1 MEGGKGLIGGIGR
14 GDIMDWQLWLLLI
27 FGILLV
33 LMLTGMPIALCF
45 FIINVI
51 GMYAL
56 FGGAMGLQNLIN
68 SLYTSL
74 NSFIL
79 LPIPLFILMGEVMFQ
94 SKIAPILI
102 QVVGKWMGKLPGR
115 LALLAVASGTL
126 FSTLTGT
133 SLASVAMLGSTL
145 VPEMEAQGYK
155 KPMSLGPILGSG
167 GLAMLIPPSALA
179 VLCGAIGEISISK
192 ILIGIIVPGLLV
204 AGIMTFYI
212 VARCMLQTEL
222 APTYDVV
229 KVPLSEKLTDTA
241 KYVLPQGLVIF
252 AVIGLMFLGIASPS
266 EAAACGAIGT
276 CLLAACYRR
285 FNWEV
290 IKKTTT
296 SSLNVTGM
304 ILIIIGGAQ
313 AFSQILAFTGA
324 SAGMA
329 EFATNLPV
337 PPIVI
342 IIAMQVIILFLGC
355 LMDVVSIMMIT
366 LPIFI
371 PVVRELGYNDV
382 WYAVT
387 YLINIE
393 IAGISPPFGLSLFV
407 MRGVAPNDTTMADV
421 YKAAMPFIGCS
432 LLAMILIILFPVIA
446 LWLPSLAGTR

>member
-1 MEGGKGLIGGIGR
+1 
-14 GDIMDWQLWLLLI
+14 MDWQLWLLLI
-27 FGILLV
+27 FGILVV

-51 GMYAL
+51 GMYVL
-56 FGGAMGLQNLIN
+56 FGGVMGLQNLIN
-68 SLYTSL
+68 SLYASL

-102 QVVGKWMGKLPGR
+102 HVVGKWMGKLPGR

-155 KPMSLGPILGSG
+155 KPMSLGPIMGSG

-179 VLCGAIGEISISK
+179 VLCGAIGEISISR
-192 ILIGIIVPGLLV
+192 ILIGIIIPGLLV
-204 AGIMTFYI
+204 AGIMTAYI
-212 VARCMLQTEL
+212 VIRCVLQPEL
-222 APTYDVV
+222 APTYDVG
-229 KVPLSEKLTDTA
+229 KVSLSEKLVDTA
-241 KYVLPQGLVIF
+241 KYVLPQGLIIF

-276 CLLAACYRR
+276 CILAACYRR
-285 FNWEV
+285 LDWEV

-296 SSLNVTGM
+296 SSLTVTGM

-324 SAGMA
+324 SAGLA
-329 EFATNLPV
+329 EFAANLPV
-337 PPIVI
+337 APIVI
-342 IIAMQVIILFLGC
+342 ILAMQVIILFLGC

-366 LPIFI
+366 LPIFV

-382 WYAVT
+382 WFAVT

-407 MRGVAPNDTTMADV
+407 MRGVAPKGTTMADV

-432 LLAMILIILFPVIA
+432 LLAMILIIVFPLIA
-446 LWLPSLAGTR
+446 LWLPSMAGTR

>member
-1 MEGGKGLIGGIGR
+1 
-14 GDIMDWQLWLLLI
+14 
-27 FGILLV
+27 
-33 LMLTGMPIALCF
+33 MLTGMPIALCF
-45 FIINVI
+45 FIVNVI

-56 FGGAMGLQNLIN
+56 FGGMMGLQNLIN
-68 SLYTSL
+68 SLYSSL

-155 KPMSLGPILGSG
+155 KPMSLGPIMGSG

-179 VLCGAIGEISISK
+179 VLCGAIGEISISR

-204 AGIMTFYI
+204 AGIMTAYI
-212 VARCMLQTEL
+212 VVRCVLQPEL
-222 APTYDVV
+222 APTYDVA
-229 KVPLSEKLTDTA
+229 KVPLSEKVRDTA
-241 KYVLPQGLVIF
+241 KYVLPQGLIIF

-276 CLLAACYRR
+276 CILAACYRR
-285 FNWEV
+285 LDWEV
-290 IKKTTT
+290 IKKTTI

-342 IIAMQVIILFLGC
+342 IIAMQIIILFLGC

-366 LPIFI
+366 LPIFV

-382 WYAVT
+382 WFAVT

-407 MRGVAPNDTTMADV
+407 MKAVAPKGTTMADV
-421 YKAAMPFIGCS
+421 YKAAFPFIGCS
-432 LLAMILIILFPVIA
+432 LLAMILIIVFPLIA
-446 LWLPSLAGTR
+446 LWLPGMAGTR

>member
-1 MEGGKGLIGGIGR
+1 ME
-14 GDIMDWQLWLLLI
+14 WQIWLLII
-27 FGILLV
+27 FGILMI

-45 FIINVI
+45 FIVNVI
-51 GMYAL
+51 GMYFL
-56 FGGAMGLQNLIN
+56 FGGFMGLENLIN
-68 SLYTSL
+68 SLYNSL

-94 SKIAPILI
+94 SKIAPTLI
-102 QVVGKWMGKLPGR
+102 HVIGKWMGKLPGR

-133 SLASVAMLGSTL
+133 SIASVAMLGSAL
-145 VPEMEAQGYK
+145 SPEMEKRGYHK
-155 KPMSLGPILGSG
+155 SMSLGPILGSG

-179 VLCGAIGEISISK
+179 VLCGAIGEISISR
-192 ILIGIIVPGLLV
+192 ILIGIIIPGLLV
-204 AGIMTFYI
+204 ASIMATYI
-212 VARCMLQTEL
+212 IVRCKVRPDI
-222 APTYDVV
+222 APVYDVE
-229 KVPLSEKLTDTA
+229 KVPLSEKILEAT

-266 EAAACGAIGT
+266 EAAACGAVGT
-276 CLLAACYRR
+276 CILAVFYKR

-290 IKKTTT
+290 IKKATT
-296 SSLNVTGM
+296 SSLSVTGM

-324 SAGMA
+324 SAGLA
-329 EFATNLPV
+329 EFTTTLPV
-337 PPIVI
+337 PPMVI
-342 IIAMQVIILFLGC
+342 IIAMEIIILFLGC

-366 LPIFI
+366 LPIFV
-371 PVVRELGYNDV
+371 PVVRQLGYDDV

-407 MRGVAPNDTTMADV
+407 MKGVAPKGTTMADV
-421 YKAAMPFIGCS
+421 YKAAIPFILCS
-432 LLAMILIILFPVIA
+432 LATMTLILIFPQIV
-446 LWLPSLAGTR
+446 LWLPSLTGSH

>member
-1 MEGGKGLIGGIGR
+1 
-14 GDIMDWQLWLLLI
+14 MDWQLWLLLI

-56 FGGAMGLQNLIN
+56 FGGIMGLQNLIN

-102 QVVGKWMGKLPGR
+102 HVVGKWMGKLPGR

-155 KPMSLGPILGSG
+155 KPMSLGPIMGSG

-179 VLCGAIGEISISK
+179 VLCGAIGEISISR

-204 AGIMTFYI
+204 AGIMTGYI
-212 VARCMLQTEL
+212 VIRCVLQPEL
-222 APTYDVV
+222 APTYDVA
-229 KVPLSEKLTDTA
+229 KVPLSEKVRDTA
-241 KYVLPQGLVIF
+241 KYVLPQGLIIF

-285 FNWEV
+285 LDWEV

-304 ILIIIGGAQ
+304 ILMIIGGAQ
-313 AFSQILAFTGA
+313 AFSQILAFTGS

-329 EFATNLPV
+329 EFATHLPV
-337 PPIVI
+337 PPMVI
-342 IIAMQVIILFLGC
+342 IIAMQIIILFLGC

-366 LPIFI
+366 LPIFV

-382 WYAVT
+382 WFAVT

-407 MRGVAPNDTTMADV
+407 MKAVAPKGTTMADV
-421 YKAAMPFIGCS
+421 YKAALPFIGCS
-432 LLAMILIILFPVIA
+432 LSAMILIIVFPLIA
-446 LWLPSLAGTR
+446 LWLPGLAGTR

>member
-1 MEGGKGLIGGIGR
+1 ME
-14 GDIMDWQLWLLLI
+14 WQIWLLII
-27 FGILLV
+27 FGILMI

-45 FIINVI
+45 FIVNVI
-51 GMYAL
+51 GMYFL
-56 FGGAMGLQNLIN
+56 FGGFMGLENLIN
-68 SLYTSL
+68 SLYNSL

-94 SKIAPILI
+94 SKIAPTLI
-102 QVVGKWMGKLPGR
+102 HVLGKWMGKLPGR

-133 SLASVAMLGSTL
+133 SIASVAMLGSTL
-145 VPEMEAQGYK
+145 SPEMEKHGYQK
-155 KPMSLGPILGSG
+155 SMSLGPILGSG

-179 VLCGAIGEISISK
+179 VLCGAIGEISISR
-192 ILIGIIVPGLLV
+192 ILIGIIMPGLVV
-204 AGIMTFYI
+204 ASIMATYI
-212 VARCMLQTEL
+212 IVRCRLRPDI
-222 APTYDVV
+222 APIYDVEE
-229 KVPLSEKLTDTA
+229 VPLSEKMLEAA

-266 EAAACGAIGT
+266 EAAACGAVGT
-276 CLLAACYRR
+276 CILAICYKR
-285 FNWEV
+285 FNWAV
-290 IKKTTT
+290 IKKATT
-296 SSLNVTGM
+296 SSLSVTGM

-324 SAGMA
+324 SAGLA
-329 EFATNLPV
+329 EFTTALQV

-342 IIAMQVIILFLGC
+342 IIAMQLIILFLGC

-366 LPIFI
+366 LPIFV
-371 PVVRELGYNDV
+371 PVVRHLGYDDV

-407 MRGVAPNDTTMADV
+407 MRGVAPKGTTMADV
-421 YKAAMPFIGCS
+421 YKAAIPFIMCS
-432 LLAMILIILFPVIA
+432 LATMILILFFPQIV
-446 LWLPSLAGTR
+446 LWLPSLTGSV

>member
-1 MEGGKGLIGGIGR
+1 
-14 GDIMDWQLWLLLI
+14 
-27 FGILLV
+27 
-33 LMLTGMPIALCF
+33 
-45 FIINVI
+45 
-51 GMYAL
+51 
-56 FGGAMGLQNLIN
+56 
-68 SLYTSL
+68 
-74 NSFIL
+74 
-79 LPIPLFILMGEVMFQ
+79 MFQ
-94 SKIAPILI
+94 SKIAPTLI

-115 LALLAVASGTL
+115 LSLLAVASGTL

-179 VLCGAIGEISISK
+179 VLCGAIGEISISR
-192 ILIGIIVPGLLV
+192 ILIGIIIPGLLV
-204 AGIMTFYI
+204 AGIMTAYI
-212 VARCMLQTEL
+212 VARCMLQPEL
-222 APTYDVV
+222 APTYDVG
-229 KVPLSEKLTDTA
+229 KVPLSEKIRDTA

-276 CLLAACYRR
+276 CILAACYRR
-285 FNWEV
+285 LNWQV

-296 SSLNVTGM
+296 SSLTVTGM
-304 ILIIIGGAQ
+304 ILMIIGGAQ

-366 LPIFI
+366 LPIFV
-371 PVVRELGYNDV
+371 PVVRQLGYNDV
-382 WYAVT
+382 WFAVT

-407 MRGVAPNDTTMADV
+407 MRGVAPKGTTMADV

-432 LLAMILIILFPVIA
+432 LLAMILIIVFPLIA
-446 LWLPSLAGTR
+446 LWLPGMAGTR

>member
-1 MEGGKGLIGGIGR
+1 ME
-14 GDIMDWQLWLLLI
+14 WQIWLLII
-27 FGILLV
+27 FGILMI

-45 FIINVI
+45 FIVNVI
-51 GMYAL
+51 GMYFL
-56 FGGAMGLQNLIN
+56 FGGIMGLENLIN
-68 SLYTSL
+68 SLYNSL

-94 SKIAPILI
+94 SKIAPTLVHVI
-102 QVVGKWMGKLPGR
+102 GKWMGKLPGR

-133 SLASVAMLGSTL
+133 SIASVAMLGSTL
-145 VPEMEAQGYK
+145 SPEMEKRGYQK
-155 KPMSLGPILGSG
+155 CMSLGPILGSG

-179 VLCGAIGEISISK
+179 VLCGAIGEVSISR
-192 ILIGIIVPGLLV
+192 ILIGIIFPGVLV
-204 AGIMTFYI
+204 AAIMATYI
-212 VARCMLQTEL
+212 IVRCMLRPDI
-222 APTYDVV
+222 APIYDVE
-229 KVPLSEKLTDTA
+229 KVPLREKILETT

-276 CLLAACYRR
+276 CILALCYKR

-290 IKKTTT
+290 IKKATT
-296 SSLNVTGM
+296 SSLSVTGM

-324 SAGMA
+324 SAGLA
-329 EFATNLPV
+329 DFTTTLRV

-342 IIAMQVIILFLGC
+342 IIAMQIIILFLGC

-366 LPIFI
+366 LPIFV
-371 PVVRELGYNDV
+371 PVVRQLGYDDV

-407 MRGVAPNDTTMADV
+407 MRGVAPKGTTMVDV
-421 YKAAMPFIGCS
+421 YMAAIPFIMCS
-432 LLAMILIILFPVIA
+432 LGAMILILVFPEIV
-446 LWLPSLAGTR
+446 LWLPSLTESH

>member
-1 MEGGKGLIGGIGR
+1 ME
-14 GDIMDWQLWLLLI
+14 WQISLLFI
-27 FGILLV
+27 FGILMI

-45 FIINVI
+45 FIVNVI
-51 GMYAL
+51 GMYFL
-56 FGGAMGLQNLIN
+56 FGGFMGLENLIN
-68 SLYTSL
+68 SLYNSL

-94 SKIAPILI
+94 SKIAPTLI
-102 QVVGKWMGKLPGR
+102 HVLGKWMGKLPGR

-133 SLASVAMLGSTL
+133 SIASVAMLGSTL
-145 VPEMEAQGYK
+145 SPEMEKRGYQK
-155 KPMSLGPILGSG
+155 SMSLGPILGSG

-179 VLCGAIGEISISK
+179 VLCGAIGEISISR
-192 ILIGIIVPGLLV
+192 ILIGIIIPGVLV
-204 AGIMTFYI
+204 ASIMATYI
-212 VARCMLQTEL
+212 IVRCKLRPDI
-222 APTYDVV
+222 APVYDVE
-229 KVPLSEKLTDTA
+229 KVPLSEKLMEAT

-252 AVIGLMFLGIASPS
+252 AVIGLMFLGVASPS
-266 EAAACGAIGT
+266 EAAACGAVGT
-276 CLLAACYRR
+276 CILAGCYKR

-290 IKKTTT
+290 IKKATT
-296 SSLNVTGM
+296 SSLSVTGM

-324 SAGMA
+324 SAGLA
-329 EFATNLPV
+329 EFTTTLRV
-337 PPIVI
+337 PPMVI

-366 LPIFI
+366 LPIFV
-371 PVVRELGYNDV
+371 PVVRHLGYDDV

-407 MRGVAPNDTTMADV
+407 MRGVAPKGTTMADV
-421 YKAAMPFIGCS
+421 YKAAIPFIFCS
-432 LLAMILIILFPVIA
+432 LATMTLILIFPQIV
-446 LWLPSLAGTR
+446 LWLPSLTGSR

>member
-1 MEGGKGLIGGIGR
+1 
-14 GDIMDWQLWLLLI
+14 MDWQLWLLLI

-56 FGGAMGLQNLIN
+56 FGGIMGLQNLIN

-115 LALLAVASGTL
+115 LALLAVAAGTL

-155 KPMSLGPILGSG
+155 KPMSLGPIMGSG

-179 VLCGAIGEISISK
+179 VLCGAIGEISISR
-192 ILIGIIVPGLLV
+192 ILIGIIIPGLLV
-204 AGIMTFYI
+204 AGIMTVYI
-212 VARCMLQTEL
+212 VARCMLQPEL
-222 APTYDVV
+222 APTYDVA
-229 KVPLSEKLTDTA
+229 KVSLSEKVRDTA
-241 KYVLPQGLVIF
+241 KYVLPQGLIIF

-276 CLLAACYRR
+276 CILAACYRR
-285 FNWEV
+285 LDWEV

-304 ILIIIGGAQ
+304 ILMIIGGAQ

-366 LPIFI
+366 LPIFV

-382 WYAVT
+382 WFAVT

-407 MRGVAPNDTTMADV
+407 MKAVAPKDTTMADV
-421 YKAAMPFIGCS
+421 YKAAFPFIGCS
-432 LLAMILIILFPVIA
+432 LLAMILIIVFPLIA
-446 LWLPSLAGTR
+446 LWLPGMAGTR

>member
-1 MEGGKGLIGGIGR
+1 
-14 GDIMDWQLWLLLI
+14 MDWQLWLLLI

-45 FIINVI
+45 FIVNVI

-56 FGGAMGLQNLIN
+56 FGGIMGLQNLIN
-68 SLYTSL
+68 SLYASL

-102 QVVGKWMGKLPGR
+102 QVVGKWMGRLPGR
-115 LALLAVASGTL
+115 LALLAVAAGTL

-155 KPMSLGPILGSG
+155 KPMSLGPIMGSG

-179 VLCGAIGEISISK
+179 VLCGAIGEISISR
-192 ILIGIIVPGLLV
+192 ILIGIIIPGLLV
-204 AGIMTFYI
+204 AGIMTVYI
-212 VARCMLQTEL
+212 VARCMLQPEL
-222 APTYDVV
+222 APTYDVA
-229 KVPLSEKLTDTA
+229 KVPLSEKVRDTA
-241 KYVLPQGLVIF
+241 KYVLPQGLIIF

-276 CLLAACYRR
+276 CILAACYRR
-285 FNWEV
+285 LDWEV
-290 IKKTTT
+290 IKKTTI

-342 IIAMQVIILFLGC
+342 IVAMQVIILFLGC

-366 LPIFI
+366 LPIFV

-382 WYAVT
+382 WFAVT

-407 MRGVAPNDTTMADV
+407 MKAVAPKGTTMADV
-421 YKAAMPFIGCS
+421 YKAAFPFIGCS
-432 LLAMILIILFPVIA
+432 VLAMILIIIFPLIA
-446 LWLPSLAGTR
+446 LWLPGLAGTR